1 MQLAKLKEFIKD
13 GQIPGFSSAGTN
25 NYLEGEDGVIPVDH
39 RTCIS
44 GHVYTFKSISQIG
57 VTLSVDEWFEK
68 SKSEY
73 LDKQPIFISLGQEG
87 PMEIG
92 LNLKVMPTRL
102 TEEVVRSYLNIITP
116 MLNKIVDSDGK
127 FIAFAERVKLAAN
140 HSLSRLVNRDFF
152 SKYEYFIDKY
162 RREDMSYL
170 TLIDWPAVPMLTKIN
185 YSNNIIRKL

>member
-1 MQLAKLKEFIKD
+1 MNLAELKEFIKD
-13 GQIPGFSSAGTN
+13 GQILGFSSAGAN
-25 NYLEGEDGVIPVDH
+25 NYLEGEAGVIPVDH
-39 RTCIS
+39 RTCLS

-68 SKSEY
+68 SKSDY

-102 TEEVVRSYLNIITP
+102 TEELVRSYLKVITP
-116 MLNKIVDSDGK
+116 MLDKIVDSDK
-127 FIAFAERVKLAAN
+127 NFIGLADRVKLPATY
-140 HSLSRLVNRDFF
+140 SLARLVNRDFF

>member
-1 MQLAKLKEFIKD
+1 MNLAELKEFIKD
-13 GQIPGFSSAGTN
+13 GQILGFSSAGEN
-25 NYLEGEDGVIPVDH
+25 NYLEGETGVIPVDH
-39 RTCIS
+39 RTCLS

-68 SKSEY
+68 SKSDY

-102 TEEVVRSYLNIITP
+102 TEELVRSYLKVITP
-116 MLNKIVDSDGK
+116 MLDKIVDLKGN
-127 FIAFAERVKLAAN
+127 FIGLADRVKLPATY
-140 HSLSRLVNRDFF
+140 SLSRLVNRDFF

>member
-13 GQIPGFSSAGTN
+13 GQIPEFSAFGAN
-25 NYLEGEDGVIPVDH
+25 NYLEDVSIPVDH
-39 RTCIS
+39 RTCLS
-44 GHVYTFKSISQIG
+44 GHIYTFKSISQIG

-68 SKSEY
+68 SKSDY

-102 TEEVVRSYLNIITP
+102 TEEVIRSYLKVITP
-116 MLNKIVDSDGK
+116 MLEKIVDSKGN
-127 FIAFAERVKLAAN
+127 FIDLAERVKLAAN
-140 HSLSRLVNRDFF
+140 YSLSGLVNRNFF

>member
-13 GQIPGFSSAGTN
+13 GQIPEFSAFGAN
-25 NYLEGEDGVIPVDH
+25 NYLEDVSIPVDH
-39 RTCIS
+39 RTCLS

-68 SKSEY
+68 SKSDY

-102 TEEVVRSYLNIITP
+102 TEELVRSYLKVITP
-116 MLNKIVDSDGK
+116 MLDKIVDLKGN
-127 FIAFAERVKLAAN
+127 FIGLADRVKLPATY
-140 HSLSRLVNRDFF
+140 SLSRLVNRDFF

>member
-13 GQIPGFSSAGTN
+13 GQIPEFSAFGAN
-25 NYLEGEDGVIPVDH
+25 NYLEDVSIPVDH
-39 RTCIS
+39 RTCLS

-68 SKSEY
+68 SKSDY

-102 TEEVVRSYLNIITP
+102 TEELVRSYLKVITP
-116 MLNKIVDSDGK
+116 MLEKIVDSK
-127 FIAFAERVKLAAN
+127 VNFIDLAERVKLAAN
-140 HSLSRLVNRDFF
+140 YSLSGLVNLNFF

-170 TLIDWPAVPMLTKIN
+170 TLIDWKDVPKLTKIN

>member
-13 GQIPGFSSAGTN
+13 GQIPEFSAFGAN

-39 RTCIS
+39 RTCLS

-57 VTLSVDEWFEK
+57 VTLSADEWFETGK
-68 SKSEY
+68 SNY

-102 TEEVVRSYLNIITP
+102 TEEVIRSYLKVITP
-116 MLNKIVDSDGK
+116 MLEKIVDSKGN
-127 FIAFAERVKLAAN
+127 FIDLAERVKLAAN
-140 HSLSRLVNRDFF
+140 YSLSGLVNRNFF

-170 TLIDWPAVPMLTKIN
+170 TLIDWKDVPKLTKIN
-185 YSNNIIRKL
+185 YSNNIIRKI

>member
-1 MQLAKLKEFIKD
+1 MNLAELKEFIKD
-13 GQIPGFSSAGTN
+13 GQILGFSSAGEN
-25 NYLEGEDGVIPVDH
+25 NYLEGKAGVIPVDH
-39 RTCIS
+39 RTCLS

-68 SKSEY
+68 SKSDY

-102 TEEVVRSYLNIITP
+102 TEELVRSYLKVITP
-116 MLNKIVDSDGK
+116 MLDKIVDLKGN
-127 FIAFAERVKLAAN
+127 FIGLADRVKRPATY
-140 HSLSRLVNRDFF
+140 SLSRLVNRDFF

>member
-13 GQIPGFSSAGTN
+13 GQILGFSSAGAN
-25 NYLEGEDGVIPVDH
+25 NYLEDVSIPVDH
-39 RTCIS
+39 RTCMS
-44 GHVYTFKSISQIG
+44 GHIYTFKSISQIG

-102 TEEVVRSYLNIITP
+102 TEELVRSYLKIITP
-116 MLNKIVDSDGK
+116 MLDKIVNSDGN
-127 FIAFAERVKLAAN
+127 FISLAERIKLPAN
-140 HSLSRLVNRDFF
+140 YSLSRLVNRDFF
-152 SKYEYFIDKY
+152 SKYEYWIDKY

-170 TLIDWPAVPMLTKIN
+170 TLIDWPDVPKLTKIN

>member
-13 GQIPGFSSAGTN
+13 GQIPEFSSFGAN
-25 NYLEGEDGVIPVDH
+25 NYLEDVSIPVDH

-44 GHVYTFKSISQIG
+44 GHIYTFKSISQIG

-102 TEEVVRSYLNIITP
+102 TEELVRSYLKVITP
-116 MLNKIVDSDGK
+116 MLDKIVDSDGN
-127 FIAFAERVKLAAN
+127 FIALTDRIKLPAN
-140 HSLSRLVNRDFF
+140 HSLSRLVNRNFF
-152 SKYEYFIDKY
+152 SKYEYWIDKY

-170 TLIDWPAVPMLTKIN
+170 TLIDWPDVPKLTKVS

>member
-13 GQIPGFSSAGTN
+13 GQIPEFSAFGAN
-25 NYLEGEDGVIPVDH
+25 NYLEDVSIPVDH
-39 RTCIS
+39 RTCLS

-68 SKSEY
+68 SKSDY

-102 TEEVVRSYLNIITP
+102 TEELVRSYLKVITP
-116 MLNKIVDSDGK
+116 MLDKIVDSDGN
-127 FIAFAERVKLAAN
+127 FIDLTARVKLAAN
-140 HSLSRLVNRDFF
+140 HSLSSLVNQDYF
-152 SKYEYFIDKY
+152 SKFEYWIDKY

-170 TLIDWPAVPMLTKIN
+170 TLIDWPDVPKLTKIS

>member
-13 GQIPGFSSAGTN
+13 GQIQEFSPAGAN
-25 NYLEGEDGVIPVDH
+25 NYLEDVSIPVDH
-39 RTCIS
+39 RTCMS
-44 GHVYTFKSISQIG
+44 GHIYTFKSISQIG

-102 TEEVVRSYLNIITP
+102 TEELVRSYLKIITP
-116 MLNKIVDSDGK
+116 MLDKIVNLDGN
-127 FIAFAERVKLAAN
+127 FIDLAERIKLPAN
-140 HSLSRLVNRDFF
+140 YSLSRLVNRDFF
-152 SKYEYFIDKY
+152 SKYKYWIDKY

-170 TLIDWPAVPMLTKIN
+170 TLIDWPDVPKLTKIT

>member
-13 GQIPGFSSAGTN
+13 GQIPEFSSAGAN
-25 NYLEGEDGVIPVDH
+25 NYLEGEAGVIPVDH

-44 GHVYTFKSISQIG
+44 GHIYTFKSISQIG

-102 TEEVVRSYLNIITP
+102 TEELVRSYLKIITP
-116 MLNKIVDSDGK
+116 MLDKIVDSDGN
-127 FIAFAERVKLAAN
+127 FIDLADRIKLPAN
-140 HSLSRLVNRDFF
+140 HSLSRLVNRNFF
-152 SKYEYFIDKY
+152 SKYEYWIDKY

-170 TLIDWPAVPMLTKIN
+170 TLIDWPAVPKLTKVS

>member
-1 MQLAKLKEFIKD
+1 MNLAELKEFIKD
-13 GQIPGFSSAGTN
+13 GQILGFSSAGAN
-25 NYLEGEDGVIPVDH
+25 NYLEGEAGVIPVDH
-39 RTCIS
+39 RTCLS

-68 SKSEY
+68 SKSDY

-102 TEEVVRSYLNIITP
+102 TEELVRSYLKVITP
-116 MLNKIVDSDGK
+116 MLDKIVDLKGNVIGLAD
-127 FIAFAERVKLAAN
+127 RVKLPATY
-140 HSLSRLVNRDFF
+140 SLSRLVNRDFF

>member
-13 GQIPGFSSAGTN
+13 GQIPEFSSFGAN
-25 NYLEGEDGVIPVDH
+25 NYLEGVDGVIPVDH
-39 RTCIS
+39 RTCLS

-68 SKSEY
+68 SKSDY

-102 TEEVVRSYLNIITP
+102 TEELVRSYLKVITP
-116 MLNKIVDSDGK
+116 MLDKIVDLKGN
-127 FIAFAERVKLAAN
+127 FIGLADRVKLPATY
-140 HSLSRLVNRDFF
+140 SLSRLVNRDFF

>member
-13 GQIPGFSSAGTN
+13 GQIPEFSAFGAN
-25 NYLEGEDGVIPVDH
+25 NYLEDVSIPVDH
-39 RTCIS
+39 RTCLS

-57 VTLSVDEWFEK
+57 VTLSVDEWFET

-102 TEEVVRSYLNIITP
+102 TEELVRSYLKIITP
-116 MLNKIVDSDGK
+116 MLDKIVNSDGN
-127 FIAFAERVKLAAN
+127 FIDLAERIKLPAN
-140 HSLSRLVNRDFF
+140 YSLSRLVNRDFF

-170 TLIDWPAVPMLTKIN
+170 TLIDWKDVPKLAKIN

>member
-13 GQIPGFSSAGTN
+13 GQIPEFSSAGAN
-25 NYLEGEDGVIPVDH
+25 NYLEDVSIPVDH
-39 RTCIS
+39 RTCLS

-57 VTLSVDEWFEK
+57 VTLSADEWFET
-68 SKSEY
+68 SKSDY
-73 LDKQPIFISLGQEG
+73 LDKQHIFISLGQEG

-102 TEEVVRSYLNIITP
+102 TEELVRSYLKVITP
-116 MLNKIVDSDGK
+116 MLDKIVDSDGN
-127 FIAFAERVKLAAN
+127 FIDLTARVKLAAN
-140 HSLSRLVNRDFF
+140 HSLSSLVNQDYF
-152 SKYEYFIDKY
+152 SKFEYWIDKY

-170 TLIDWPAVPMLTKIN
+170 TLIDWPDVPKLTKIS

>member
-13 GQIPGFSSAGTN
+13 GQIPEFSSFGAN
-25 NYLEGEDGVIPVDH
+25 NYLEDVSIPVDH

-44 GHVYTFKSISQIG
+44 GHIYTFKSISQIG

-102 TEEVVRSYLNIITP
+102 TEELVRSYLKVITP
-116 MLNKIVDSDGK
+116 MLDKIVDSDGN
-127 FIAFAERVKLAAN
+127 FIDLADRIKLPAN
-140 HSLSRLVNRDFF
+140 HSLSRLVNRNFF
-152 SKYEYFIDKY
+152 SKYEYWIDKY

-170 TLIDWPAVPMLTKIN
+170 TLIDWPDVPKLTKVS

>member
-13 GQIPGFSSAGTN
+13 GQIPEFSAFGAN
-25 NYLEGEDGVIPVDH
+25 NYLEDVSIPVDH
-39 RTCIS
+39 RTCLS

-68 SKSEY
+68 SKSDY

-102 TEEVVRSYLNIITP
+102 TEELVRSYLKVITP
-116 MLNKIVDSDGK
+116 MLDKIVDLKGN
-127 FIAFAERVKLAAN
+127 FIGLADRVKLPAN
-140 HSLSRLVNRDFF
+140 YSLSRLVNRDFF

-170 TLIDWPAVPMLTKIN
+170 TLIDWPDVPKLTKIN

>member
-1 MQLAKLKEFIKD
+1 MNLAELKEFIKD
-13 GQIPGFSSAGTN
+13 GQILGFSSAGAN
-25 NYLEGEDGVIPVDH
+25 NYLEGVDGVIPVDH
-39 RTCIS
+39 RTCLS

-68 SKSEY
+68 SKSDY

-102 TEEVVRSYLNIITP
+102 TEELVRSYLKVITP
-116 MLNKIVDSDGK
+116 MLDKIVDSDGK
-127 FIAFAERVKLAAN
+127 FIDFAERVKLAAN
-140 HSLSRLVNRDFF
+140 YSLSGLVNRNFF

-170 TLIDWPAVPMLTKIN
+170 TLIDWQDVPKLTKIN

>member
-1 MQLAKLKEFIKD
+1 MQLAKLKKFIKD
-13 GQIPGFSSAGTN
+13 GQISDFSSAGAN
-25 NYLEGEDGVIPVDH
+25 NYLEDVSIAVDH
-39 RTCIS
+39 RPCLR

-57 VTLSVDEWFEK
+57 KTVSVDEWFETN
-68 SKSEY
+68 KSEY
-73 LDKQPIFISLGQEG
+73 LDNRPIFISLGQDAG
-87 PMEIG
+87 PTEIG

-102 TEEVVRSYLNIITP
+102 TEELVRSYLKVITP
-116 MLNKIVDSDGK
+116 MLDKIVDSDGN
-127 FIAFAERVKLAAN
+127 FIDLAARVKLAAN
-140 HSLSRLVNRDFF
+140 YSLSRLVNRDFF

>member
-13 GQIPGFSSAGTN
+13 GQIPEFSSAGAN
-25 NYLEGEDGVIPVDH
+25 NYLEDVSIPVDH
-39 RTCIS
+39 RTCLS
-44 GHVYTFKSISQIG
+44 GHIYTFKSISQIG

-102 TEEVVRSYLNIITP
+102 TEELVRSYLKVITP
-116 MLNKIVDSDGK
+116 MLDKIVDSDGN
-127 FIAFAERVKLAAN
+127 FIALADRIKLPAN
-140 HSLSRLVNRDFF
+140 HSLSRLVNRNFF
-152 SKYEYFIDKY
+152 SKYEYWIDKY

-170 TLIDWPAVPMLTKIN
+170 TLIDWPDVPKLTKIN

>member
-1 MQLAKLKEFIKD
+1 MVTSELKEFIKD
-13 GQIPGFSSAGTN
+13 GQILGFSSAGAN
-25 NYLEGEDGVIPVDH
+25 NYLEGEAGVIPVDH
-39 RTCIS
+39 RTCLS

-68 SKSEY
+68 SKSDY

-102 TEEVVRSYLNIITP
+102 TEELVRSYLKVITP
-116 MLNKIVDSDGK
+116 MLDKIVDLKGN
-127 FIAFAERVKLAAN
+127 FIGLADRVKLPATY
-140 HSLSRLVNRDFF
+140 SLSRLVNRDFF

>member
-13 GQIPGFSSAGTN
+13 GQIPEFSSFGAN
-25 NYLEGEDGVIPVDH
+25 NYLEDVSIPVDH

-44 GHVYTFKSISQIG
+44 GHIYTFKSISQIG

-102 TEEVVRSYLNIITP
+102 TEELVRSYLKVITP
-116 MLNKIVDSDGK
+116 MLDKIVDSDGN
-127 FIAFAERVKLAAN
+127 FIALADRIKLPAN
-140 HSLSRLVNRDFF
+140 HSLSRLVNRNFF
-152 SKYEYFIDKY
+152 SKYEYWIDKY

-170 TLIDWPAVPMLTKIN
+170 TLIDWPDVPKLTKIS

>member
-13 GQIPGFSSAGTN
+13 GQIPEFSAFGAN
-25 NYLEGEDGVIPVDH
+25 NYLEDVSIPVDH
-39 RTCIS
+39 RTCLS

-57 VTLSVDEWFEK
+57 VTLSVDEWFET
-68 SKSEY
+68 SKSNY

-102 TEEVVRSYLNIITP
+102 TEEVVRSYLKVITP
-116 MLNKIVDSDGK
+116 MLDKIVDSDK
-127 FIAFAERVKLAAN
+127 NFIGLADRVKLPATY
-140 HSLSRLVNRDFF
+140 SLSRLVNRDFF